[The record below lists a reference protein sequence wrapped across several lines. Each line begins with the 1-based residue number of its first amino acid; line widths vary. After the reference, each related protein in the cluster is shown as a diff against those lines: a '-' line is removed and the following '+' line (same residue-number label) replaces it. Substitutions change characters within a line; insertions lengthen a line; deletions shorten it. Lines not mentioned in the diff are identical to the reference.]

1 MKILVVNAG
10 SSSLKYQLLDMETE
24 TLLARGLVERIGEA
38 AGQVKHVDHP
48 GAANQAET
56 VLDQVV
62 ADHDQALRLAV
73 DLLTASGK
81 GVIQSKR
88 DISGIGHRVVHGG
101 ERFSGPVLI
110 DATVMEGIK
119 ENIPL
124 APLHNPA
131 HVTCIEAAMELFPRA
146 RQAAVFDTA
155 FHGTMPPE
163 AFMYA
168 LPYELYER
176 LHVRKYGF
184 HGSSHRYVARRA
196 AEMLGKAP
204 SETNLVIAHLGN
216 GSSVTAVRGGR
227 SVDTSMGMTPAGG
240 VIMGAR
246 SGNIDPGAL
255 LFLARNAGMDADRLD
270 RLVTRESGLTGI
282 CGASDMR
289 DIHARI
295 ARGDDKAELALEMAV
310 YRTRQYVGAYF
321 FTLGRVDAVVFTAG
335 IGENDDVFREMCCKN
350 LENYGIVFDV
360 DRNRNLRGGD
370 HPISAPESPTAVFVI
385 STNEELEIARE
396 TSRLL
401 EPEAKRP

>member
-10 SSSLKYQLLDMETE
+10 SSSLKYQLLDMEME

-38 AGQVKHVDHP
+38 AGRVKHADNP
-48 GAANQAET
+48 GASNEAET
-56 VLDQVV
+56 VLDRSV
-62 ADHDQALRLAV
+62 ADHNEALRLAV
-73 DLLTASGK
+73 ELMIADGN
-81 GVIQSKR
+81 GVIRSKD
-88 DISGIGHRVVHGG
+88 DISGVGHRVVHGG
-101 ERFSGPVLI
+101 ERFSGSVLI
-110 DATVMEGIK
+110 DADVIEGIR
-119 ENIPL
+119 ENVPL

-131 HVTCIEAAMELFPRA
+131 HLTCIAAAMELFPQA
-146 RQAAVFDTA
+146 RHAAVFDTA
-155 FHGTMPPE
+155 FHGTMPPQ

-168 LPYELYER
+168 LPYELYES

-196 AEMLGKAP
+196 AELLGKAP
-204 SETNLVIAHLGN
+204 SQTNLVIAHLGN
-216 GSSVTAVRGGR
+216 GSSVTAVEGGR

-246 SGNIDPGAL
+246 SGNLDPGAL
-255 LFLARNAGMDADRLD
+255 IYLARNAGMDVDRLD
-270 RLVTRESGLTGI
+270 RLLTRESGLTGI

-295 ARGDDKAELALEMAV
+295 AEGDERAKLALEMAV
-310 YRTRQYVGAYF
+310 YRTRQYIGAYF

-335 IGENDDVFREMCCKN
+335 IGENDDVFREMCCER
-350 LENYGIVFDV
+350 LENFGIKFDR
-360 DRNRNLRGGD
+360 DKNRNLRGGD
-370 HPISAPESPTAVFVI
+370 HLLSAPDSPTAVYVI

-401 EPEAKRP
+401 DPDAKRP

>member
-24 TLLARGLVERIGEA
+24 TPLAQGLVERIGEP
-38 AGQVKHVDHP
+38 AGRVKHVDRP
-48 GAANQAET
+48 GAPGEAET
-56 VLDQVV
+56 VLDRAV
-62 ADHDQALRLAV
+62 ADHNEALRLAA
-73 DLLTASGK
+73 DLLTANGK
-81 GVIQSKR
+81 GVIQGQG

-101 ERFSGPVLI
+101 ERFSGSVLI
-110 DATVMEGIK
+110 DGAVIEGIR
-119 ENIPL
+119 ENVPL

-131 HVTCIEAAMELFPRA
+131 HLTCIAAAMELFPEA
-146 RQAAVFDTA
+146 RHAAVFDTA
-155 FHGTMPPE
+155 FHGTMPPR

-168 LPYELYER
+168 LPYELYEK

-196 AEMLGKAP
+196 AAMLGKAP
-204 SETNLVIAHLGN
+204 SEANLVIAHLGN
-216 GSSVTAVRGGR
+216 GSSVTAVEGGR

-246 SGNIDPGAL
+246 SGNVDPGVL
-255 LFLARNAGMDADRLD
+255 IFLARNAGMDADRLE
-270 RLVTRESGLTGI
+270 RLLTRESGLAGI

-295 ARGDDKAELALEMAV
+295 AAGGERAELAELALEMAV
-310 YRTRQYVGAYF
+310 YRVRQYIGAYF
-321 FTLGRVDAVVFTAG
+321 FTLGRVDAIVFTAG
-335 IGENDDVFREMCCKN
+335 IGENDGVFREMCCHN
-350 LENYGIVFDV
+350 LENFGIALDV
-360 DRNRNLRGGD
+360 DRNRGLRGGD
-370 HPISAPESPTAVFVI
+370 HLISVPESRTAVFVI

-401 EPEAKRP
+401 ES